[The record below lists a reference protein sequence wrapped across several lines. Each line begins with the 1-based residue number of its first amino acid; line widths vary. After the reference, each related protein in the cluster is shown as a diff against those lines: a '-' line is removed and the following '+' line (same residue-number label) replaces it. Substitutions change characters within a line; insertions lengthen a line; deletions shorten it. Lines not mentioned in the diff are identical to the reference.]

1 MLKKSFQGKTT
12 LHHSKMQ
19 GINQNESNYRRNSEM
34 VSLEATNRNKIKIK
48 KCILQEVSNKT
59 T

>member
-1 MLKKSFQGKTT
+1 MLKMSVQGKTP
-12 LHHSKMQ
+12 LHQSKVSGYKQ
-19 GINQNESNYRRNSEM
+19 KESNYRRNSEM